1 MIFNENENDNDNAQ
15 KDEENPD
22 MIKISQ
28 NIEEVKYIIKIYK
41 SKDHSTI
48 VFKAEQE
55 NIQTF
60 YFYEKFDLMDFKQ
73 KNKDFVQFENIDDA
87 FNTLKII
94 IEASSTKIEKK
105 SLIMNIS
112 FINDSKI
119 VTLFSLRKKIVS
131 QNRLNPLLVEQIQN
145 NKSKIKALKK
155 QVIKLDKSTK
165 NQNELIN
172 NLNNKIDD
180 IKNKINDIISSIN
193 NINEAV
199 SNSIKNEENSNEEKT
214 NKISNINKKM
224 NNYIKNNSN
233 EKKEKVS
240 ENNAID
246 LNEKENNSLNEN
258 KKKEGGVMYNI
269 PLILNIFIFIFIAYL
284 YLYFYE
290 LKKELNFEKNKKE
303 KIRNKYSILD
313 FADDL
318 TDDEIK
324 YIELNID
331 KLNEEEKNIKK
342 KQSYN
347 LINNLKKN
355 KRKKNKG
362 NISKKQKINKND
374 NIPNSKE
381 INQNIDILKEKNNEM
396 ELSKEI
402 KNEKNNKN
410 KNKNNNKKINKE
422 DIKINIA
429 NENYLL
435 ENEKLSKYFKNR
447 IKQKTKYKIK
457 DIKFVLKYKS
467 NSKENNN
474 FYRDC
479 RGISQNLI
487 LIKTNEGKKIG
498 LFSKNIID
506 IIKNIKST
514 NFEINDNDFI
524 GYIVDSQNIDEI
536 YFQDFFDVYNSFI
549 SIFKDISNFLNNE
562 NDNYVKNNIGKINT
576 IEIYQIKYIIK

>member
-73 KNKDFVQFENIDDA
+73 KNKDFVQFENIDAA

-362 NISKKQKINKND
+362 NISKKQKN

-410 KNKNNNKKINKE
+410 KNNNKNIIKE
-422 DIKINIA
+422 DIKINIS

-435 ENEKLSKYFKNR
+435 ENENLSKYFKKK
-447 IKQKTKYKIK
+447 IKQKAKYKIK

-524 GYIVDSQNIDEI
+524 GYIVDSQNIEEI
-536 YFQDFFDVYNSFI
+536 FFQDFFDVYNSFI
-549 SIFKDISNFLNNE
+549 SIFKDISNFMNNE
-562 NDNYVKNNIGKINT
+562 NDNYAKNNIGKINT

>member
-73 KNKDFVQFENIDDA
+73 KNKDFVQFENIDAA

-119 VTLFSLRKKIVS
+119 VALFSLRKKIVS

-258 KKKEGGVMYNI
+258 KKKEGGIMYNI

-524 GYIVDSQNIDEI
+524 GYIVDSQNIEEI
-536 YFQDFFDVYNSFI
+536 FFQDFFDVYNSFI
-549 SIFKDISNFLNNE
+549 SIFKDISNFMNNE
-562 NDNYVKNNIGKINT
+562 NDNYAKNNIGKINT

>member
-73 KNKDFVQFENIDDA
+73 KNKDFVQFENIDAA

-258 KKKEGGVMYNI
+258 KKK
-269 PLILNIFIFIFIAYL
+269 
-284 YLYFYE
+284 
-290 LKKELNFEKNKKE
+290 KEE
-303 KIRNKYSILD
+303 
-313 FADDL
+313 
-318 TDDEIK
+318 
-324 YIELNID
+324 
-331 KLNEEEKNIKK
+331 
-342 KQSYN
+342 
-347 LINNLKKN
+347 
-355 KRKKNKG
+355 
-362 NISKKQKINKND
+362 
-374 NIPNSKE
+374 
-381 INQNIDILKEKNNEM
+381 
-396 ELSKEI
+396 
-402 KNEKNNKN
+402 
-410 KNKNNNKKINKE
+410 
-422 DIKINIA
+422 
-429 NENYLL
+429 
-435 ENEKLSKYFKNR
+435 
-447 IKQKTKYKIK
+447 
-457 DIKFVLKYKS
+457 
-467 NSKENNN
+467 
-474 FYRDC
+474 
-479 RGISQNLI
+479 
-487 LIKTNEGKKIG
+487 
-498 LFSKNIID
+498 
-506 IIKNIKST
+506 
-514 NFEINDNDFI
+514 
-524 GYIVDSQNIDEI
+524 
-536 YFQDFFDVYNSFI
+536 
-549 SIFKDISNFLNNE
+549 
-562 NDNYVKNNIGKINT
+562 
-576 IEIYQIKYIIK
+576 